1 MDAPM
6 HISGHLATETKD
18 IVNYHKIKLDLKE
31 KQSYLK
37 ILKKQMW
44 YGSETFP
51 KVIQNVK

>member
-1 MDAPM
+1 M

-37 ILKKQMW
+37 LVKKV
-44 YGSETFP
+44 YHF
-51 KVIQNVK
+51 NVNYIHVASSNFMYTYV